1 MFGLGWRG
9 ERTKTWEWRE
19 LGACVA
25 AAVWIYRSFALV
37 RRRAEEREREREPGS
52 IEVEQARRPEEFNS
66 AIGSALKLINL
77 LGFSAVSVRSPTT
90 MASFFLFHLL
100 HAWIPGWLQAPSIHD
115 GIGNKLPRVTASI
128 FNFLLL

>member
-1 MFGLGWRG
+1 LLLLCGSIAHSLSSDDVQRRG
-9 ERTKTWEWRE
+9 RGR
-19 LGACVA
+19 G
-25 AAVWIYRSFALV
+25 SQ
-37 RRRAEEREREREPGS
+37 GS